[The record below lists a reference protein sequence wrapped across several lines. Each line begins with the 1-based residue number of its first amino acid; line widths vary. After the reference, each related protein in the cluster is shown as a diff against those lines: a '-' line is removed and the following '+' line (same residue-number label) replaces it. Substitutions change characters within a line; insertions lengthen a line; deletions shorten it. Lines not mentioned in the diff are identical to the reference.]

1 MALMSSLTA
10 SIDLI
15 LSVPV
20 SSFLSALSSAS
31 IRLPIL
37 YQAFFLSTNHLRL
50 ASRTFSTN
58 RPTYAALLM
67 YSFLILSPN
76 ETSTLPPPAPPPVF
90 STVPPSPVRATL
102 LVSSCTP
109 SLSLYPVNPTSLS
122 QITPDI
128 LLHPF
133 HPACTLFFTYLPHSQ
148 LLCTVDPR
156 YLKSSSFATSYP
168 CILTVPLSWLSF
180 FSLLTFFPR
189 LSSPDLQLSSFYS
202 TCFLLSLQITMF
214 RPHMKRFNLKPN

>member
-1 MALMSSLTA
+1 MQIA
-10 SIDLI
+10 SQ
-15 LSVPV
+15 PATGV
-20 SSFLSALSSAS
+20 SGG
-31 IRLPIL
+31 
-37 YQAFFLSTNHLRL
+37 STNHLSL
-50 ASRTFSTN
+50 ASRTFSPN
-58 RPTYAALLM
+58 RPTYAVLL
-67 YSFLILSPN
+67 LILSPN

-90 STVPPSPVRATL
+90 STVPQSPVRATL
-102 LVSSCTP
+102 LVASCIP
-109 SLSLYPVNPTSLS
+109 SLSLYLVNPTSLS

-133 HPACTLFFTYLPHSQ
+133 HPAYTLFFTYLPHSQ

-156 YLKSSSFATSYP
+156 YLKSSTFATSFP

-180 FSLLTFFPR
+180 FSLLTFFHR

-214 RPHMKRFNLKPN
+214 RPHNETI